1 MIDKSKKDIG
11 KNVYKAVTYVTLK
24 LEQIIKADNEEQAND
39 IFWDRG
45 GMSYNSID
53 NIITRESDDVCT
65 DNISLVRGESPRIT
79 YKGKIVS
86 DPDSDFDEDVIIDYF
101 AKEIDLKESA

>member
-11 KNVYKAVTYVTLK
+11 KNVYKVDTYVTLK
-24 LEQIIKADNEEQAND
+24 LEQIIKADNEEQAYD

-45 GMSYNSID
+45 GISYNSIN

-65 DNISLVRGESPRIT
+65 DNISLVSGESPRIN
-79 YKGKIVS
+79 YKGKIVP

-101 AKEIDLKESA
+101 AKETDLKKSA